1 MENTAPSVQTT
12 EFGFTPQ
19 GTSDIASMHR
29 IRIET
34 VLSRF
39 PIHTLSKTG
48 KVDICIT
55 QKGDHGEH
63 KVYWKVTPNSAYGE
77 PRALAYK
84 LDTLIINRKFDEI
97 GRPLP
102 ELVRLG
108 SLREIAKELGL
119 GGNTNEV
126 KKALRQNAHTVIT
139 AKLSY
144 TDKEGR
150 KQYVEFETTRYG
162 VIFTGEILPSGT
174 RADAVYISLNSSYR
188 AILNS
193 ALNRPLDYNYLKEL
207 PPAPQ
212 RFYEV
217 ISYRVFAAL
226 KTKQLEAKLRYS
238 DYCTFSAQKRSLNWN
253 NVRPQMSEVHKPHLH
268 SGYLKAVRFE
278 NRLDNDGNP
287 DWMMFF
293 VPGPKARA
301 EYNLFAKKERALEA
315 DLTAANKVGVDNP
328 LARTASGSETITDLP
343 KTVSASTPEN
353 HEIREMMAR
362 GISEKKARELFSNL
376 QLGQYVID
384 QLEWGDEVIRRAR
397 PGTFRNPPG
406 LLISFV
412 EGNLTPPNHF
422 ESSRLKT
429 LRDRAEREK
438 AEHRSKRLQLE
449 LRYEE
454 YCRQEA
460 ERYVEEELAG
470 DEYKSLFAAKKH
482 ELTLAYRSLALNPI
496 SLTEMAHA
504 GVRSEIMQRAK
515 LQNFQEFC
523 AELGELTSP

>member
-1 MENTAPSVQTT
+1 MENADSPVQKLLEFADQTT
-12 EFGFTPQ
+12 A
-19 GTSDIASMHR
+19 DIATLQR

-55 QKGDHGEH
+55 QKGERGEH
-63 KVYWKVTPNSAYGE
+63 KLYWKVTPNSAYGE

-84 LDTLIINRKFDEI
+84 LDTLVINRRFDEL

-102 ELVRLG
+102 ELIRLG
-108 SLREIAKELGL
+108 SLRDVGKELGL

-144 TDKEGR
+144 TDKDGR

-162 VIFTGEILPSGT
+162 VIFTGEMLPSGK
-174 RADAVYISLNSSYR
+174 RADAVYITLNTAYR

-193 ALNRPLDYNYLKEL
+193 ASVRPLDYNYLKGL

-226 KTKQLEAKLRYS
+226 KARQQEAKLRYS
-238 DYCTFSAQKRSLNWN
+238 DYCTYSAQKRSFVWN
-253 NVRPQMSEVHKPHLH
+253 NVRPQMSEVHKLHLQ

-278 NRLDNDGNP
+278 SRLDQDGNA
-287 DWMMFF
+287 DWMMYY

-301 EYNLFAKKERALEA
+301 EYQAFARKERALEA
-315 DLTAANKVGVDNP
+315 EAHTGEPGGAGEPFPLDLQPPPAPFATGVDNALL
-328 LARTASGSETITDLP
+328 LALTT
-343 KTVSASTPEN
+343 
-353 HEIREMMAR
+353 R
-362 GISEKKARELFSNL
+362 GISEKKARELL
-376 QLGQYVID
+376 AGLKPGQHVID
-384 QLEWGDEVIRRAR
+384 QLEWGDEVIRKSR

-406 LLISFV
+406 LLISFI
-412 EGNLTPPNHF
+412 EGNLTPPTDF
-422 ESSRLKT
+422 LSSRLRQ
-429 LRDRAEREK
+429 LREAAEREK
-438 AEHRSKRLQLE
+438 GERHTKRIQLE
-449 LRYEE
+449 LAYEE
-454 YCRQEA
+454 YRRQEA
-460 ERYVEEELAG
+460 DRYLEEELESG
-470 DEYKSLFAAKKH
+470 EYKRLFTAKRQ
-482 ELTLAYRSLALNPI
+482 ELADRFRSLQLNPA

-504 GVRSEIMQRAK
+504 GVRSEIPGRLK
-515 LQNFQEFC
+515 LQTFEDFC
-523 AELGELTSP
+523 EQRSGFA

>member
-1 MENTAPSVQTT
+1 MENTEPTVQTML
-12 EFGFTPQ
+12 GFTEQSP
-19 GTSDIASMHR
+19 INIPSMQR

-55 QKGDHGEH
+55 QRGEHGEH

-84 LDTLIINRKFDEI
+84 LDTLIINRKFDKV

-108 SLREIAKELGL
+108 SLRDIAKELGL

-144 TDKEGR
+144 TDREGR

-174 RADAVYISLNSSYR
+174 RADAVYISLNSAYR

-193 ALNRPLDYNYLKEL
+193 ALVRPLDYNYLKNL

-226 KTKQLEAKLRYS
+226 KARQPEAKLRYS
-238 DYCTFSAQKRSLNWN
+238 DYCTYSAQKRSLNWN
-253 NVRPQMSEVHKPHLH
+253 NVRPQMSEVHKPHLQ

-287 DWMMFF
+287 DWMMFY

-315 DLTAANKVGVDNP
+315 DVMAAD
-328 LARTASGSETITDLP
+328 ASGAGKSLMPVAVESESFPDLA
-343 KTVSASTPEN
+343 KAVNASPPESP
-353 HEIREMMAR
+353 EVREMMAR
-362 GISEKKARELFSNL
+362 GIGEKKARELFSKL
-376 QLGQYVID
+376 QTGQQVID
-384 QLEWGDEVIRRAR
+384 QLEWGDEVIRRSR

-412 EGNLTPPNHF
+412 EGNLAPPNDF
-422 ESSRLKT
+422 ESSRLRT
-429 LRDRAEREK
+429 LREKVEREK
-438 AEHRSKRLQLE
+438 LEHRSKLLQLE

-460 ERYVEEELAG
+460 ERYLEEELGG
-470 DEYKSLFAAKKH
+470 DEYKSLFAAKKQQF
-482 ELTLAYRSLALNPI
+482 TAAYRSLALNPA

-504 GVRSEIMQRAK
+504 GVRSEIMQRVK
-515 LQNFQEFC
+515 LQTFEKFC
-523 AELGELTSP
+523 AEVGNPTSQ